1 MIYVFKA
8 AQLADAIG
16 WDAMRWIIPTIV
28 PSIAWATRYDKL
40 PEMRKYIAKVRNVE
54 PYLDTFVERQK
65 HPTARFDSERFRAAV
80 LFGKNDAAF
89 EAVHAALN
97 AGVHVDV
104 IARELVLAA
113 SDRMLR
119 MDIDW
124 ELTHEE
130 RAWDEGGWLEVTH
143 LLTHANAN
151 RQLLRRGVTA
161 EALRSLY
168 HSAWFINWQ
177 KRFDARDGAR
187 ADEGPLPQPRG
198 ETATELAADYRDAV
212 REHRIEEAMGVVRTW
227 RQRELPG
234 DELVAALG
242 REATEC
248 DDGEFISVAHVLKT
262 SHAAIQEHRALESH
276 PEADLPLLAA
286 TRYVASP
293 HKINPVFDLAL
304 NAMKFVKSGAARSV

>member
-1 MIYVFKA
+1 
-8 AQLADAIG
+8 
-16 WDAMRWIIPTIV
+16 
-28 PSIAWATRYDKL
+28 
-40 PEMRKYIAKVRNVE
+40 
-54 PYLDTFVERQK
+54 
-65 HPTARFDSERFRAAV
+65 V

-89 EAVHAALN
+89 EAVHGALT

-119 MDIDW
+119 MDLDW
-124 ELTHEE
+124 ELTHDE

-151 RQLLRRGVTA
+151 RQMLRRGVTP

-177 KRFDARDGAR
+177 KRFDAPDGAR
-187 ADEGPLPQPRG
+187 AGAGPLPQPRG
-198 ETATELAADYRDAV
+198 ETAAELAAEYRDAV
-212 REHRIEEAMGVVRTW
+212 RTHRIDDAMGVVRIW
-227 RQRELPG
+227 GRRELPK
-234 DELVAALG
+234 DDLLAALA

-262 SHAAIQEHRALESH
+262 SHAAIQEHRTLAADAATGAH
-276 PEADLPLLAA
+276 AEADLPLMAA

-304 NAMKFVKSGAARSV
+304 NAQKFVKSGAARSI